1 MALGLVATKIMVLL
15 CKQEACRDRLRDVRG
30 LETALVGRLGSV
42 MVGLG
47 AMVDNP
53 WQLSLLTWAAIA
65 SSSDLI
71 S

>member
-1 MALGLVATKIMVLL
+1 MALGLIAAKIMVLL
-15 CKQEACRDRLRDVRG
+15 CKQEACRDRLGDVRG
-30 LETALVGRLGSV
+30 SETALVGRLGSV
-42 MVGLG
+42 VVGLG

-53 WQLSLLTWAAIA
+53 RRLSLLTWAAIV